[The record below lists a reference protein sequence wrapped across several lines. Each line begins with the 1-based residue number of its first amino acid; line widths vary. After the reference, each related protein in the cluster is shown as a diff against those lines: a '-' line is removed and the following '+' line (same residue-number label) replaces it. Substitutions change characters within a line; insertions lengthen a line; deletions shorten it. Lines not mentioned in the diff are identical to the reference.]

1 MDTGILVLHAVVG
14 LLLVG
19 HGAQKLFGVFNG
31 HGVEGTAGFMESLGL
46 RPGRLNALAA
56 GTAELLG
63 GALIALGLLVPAGA
77 ALVTA
82 VMVSAALTAHRG
94 KPIWVTE
101 GGAELPLV
109 YAVVVFALSAEGAGD
124 ISLDAAFNLDVAGLD
139 WALGALA
146 VGLIGGGGAVLSG
159 RHARRRTSG
168 AQAQGA

>member
-1 MDTGILVLHAVVG
+1 MDTGLLVLHAVVG

-19 HGAQKLFGVFNG
+19 HGAQKLFGVFHG

-63 GALIALGLLVPAGA
+63 GALITLGLLVPAGA

-109 YAVVVFALSAEGAGD
+109 YAVVVFALSALGAGD
-124 ISLDAAFNLDVAGLD
+124 ISLDAAFNLDVAGLE

-146 VGLIGGGGAVLSG
+146 VGLIGGAGAVLSG
-159 RHARRRTSG
+159 RRARRSTSG